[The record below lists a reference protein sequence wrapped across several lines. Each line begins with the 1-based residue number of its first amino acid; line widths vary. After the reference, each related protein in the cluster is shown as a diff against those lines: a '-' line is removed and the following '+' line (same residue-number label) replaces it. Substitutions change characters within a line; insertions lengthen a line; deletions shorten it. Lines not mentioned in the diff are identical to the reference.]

1 MKKSPRFID
10 GIAIGV
16 LTIAVP
22 CALFASGI
30 VDSGERPLGVLETIH
45 GIPYPSQSSSIVI
58 TEEMAHADLFLR
70 ESVFAKEA
78 KITISFDP
86 GAMNAIDLGV
96 RENEFWL
103 SYRKYPLYRK
113 GTDTPG
119 FQTKELSIPLTD
131 VLQDTDRSVDLM
143 FFAEEPQAVEWRIQT
158 FRARLSSNMPSVSEI
173 KGYIKS
179 VVTRERAL

>member
-10 GIAIGV
+10 GITIVV
-16 LTIAVP
+16 LALAVP

-30 VDSGERPLGVLETIH
+30 AADGERSLGVLESIH
-45 GIPYPSQSSSIVI
+45 GIPYAQRSGSVVI

-78 KITISFDP
+78 TLTVSFDP
-86 GAMNAIDLGV
+86 GAMDAIYLGV

-113 GTDTPG
+113 GEDTPG
-119 FQTKELSIPLTD
+119 FQTKEVSIQLTD
-131 VLQDTDRSVDLM
+131 VLQDTDRSIDLM
-143 FFAEEPQAVEWRIQT
+143 FFAQGSQAVEWRIQT
-158 FRARLSSNMPSVSEI
+158 FRAKLSSNMPSASEI

-179 VVTRERAL
+179 VITRERAL